1 MKKVF
6 KFLLV
11 GIVIVF
17 IFVNLGCKLDEEE
30 KKAEVRFQNWTDLT
44 LLYGVKYG
52 DAVYIGEMAPG
63 FISGYYETAPGA
75 YSLQAKDINGNWQT
89 VSDGSLSV
97 EGGHKY
103 TIVGTGAVG
112 VYFWNVV
119 QDS

>member
-1 MKKVF
+1 MKKIF

-17 IFVNLGCKLDEEE
+17 IFVNLGCKLDEEN
-30 KKAEVRFQNWTDLT
+30 KAEVRFQNGTDVT

-52 DAVYIGEMAPG
+52 DAVYNGEVAPG
-63 FISGYYETAPGA
+63 FISGYYETAPGT
-75 YSLQAKDINGNWQT
+75 YSLQAKDINGNWLT
-89 VSDGSLSV
+89 ISDGSLSV

-103 TIVGTGAVG
+103 TIVGTGTLG